1 MIVGKVTKEQ
11 LLNVYKTKNICLE
24 GNILKLIDPEDDVE
38 FAEYLKACSE
48 RDKDNRRKRLE
59 ITKRIQTQNSELTS
73 AQEQNEKLM
82 EDLQASLAE
91 METSKE
97 QIECQNKEL
106 LEWKE
111 ENEKMDVE
119 LREALRVAENAK
131 LAAEGDLDLMQKR
144 TQFELINNIV
154 RVALYIILGVGLV
167 TTGMFVFAMV
177 IGYDT
182 TIISSAWSNMFGIL
196 LTNSFSIVGTIMGV
210 KYASEKGSS

>member
-1 MIVGKVTKEQ
+1 MRVGKVTKEE
-11 LLNVYKTKNICLE
+11 LLNLYKTKNICLE
-24 GNILKLIDPEDDVE
+24 GNILKLIDPEDDIE
-38 FAEYLKACSE
+38 FTEYLKVCSD

-59 ITKRIQTQNSELTS
+59 ITKRIQTQNTELTK
-73 AQEQNEKLM
+73 AQEQNQKLM
-82 EDLQASLAE
+82 DELQASLTE

-131 LAAEGDLDLMQKR
+131 MAAENDLDLMQKK

-154 RVALYIILGVGLV
+154 KVALYIILGVGIV
-167 TTGMFVFAMV
+167 TTGLYVFAMTM
-177 IGYDT
+177 GFDT
-182 TIISSAWSNMFGIL
+182 TILSSAWSNMFGIL

-210 KYASEKGSS
+210 KYASEKK

>member
-24 GNILKLIDPEDDVE
+24 GNILKLIDPEDDIE
-38 FAEYLKACSE
+38 FTEYLKICSD
-48 RDKDNRRKRLE
+48 RDKENRRKRLE
-59 ITKRIQTQNSELTS
+59 ITKRIQTQNTELTN

-82 EDLQASLAE
+82 YDLQSSLAD
-91 METSKE
+91 MEISKE

-119 LREALRVAENAK
+119 LREALKIAENAK
-131 LAAEGDLDLMQKR
+131 NAAESDLDLMQKK
-144 TQFELINNIV
+144 TQFELINSIV
-154 RVALYIILGVGLV
+154 KVALYIILGVGIV
-167 TTGMFVFAMV
+167 TTGLYVFAMTM
-177 IGYDT
+177 GFDT
-182 TIISSAWSNMFGIL
+182 TILSSAWSNMFGIL

-210 KYASEKGSS
+210 KYASEKK

>member
-24 GNILKLIDPEDDVE
+24 GNILKLIDPEEDTE
-38 FAEYLKACSE
+38 FAEYLKICAD
-48 RDKDNRRKRLE
+48 RDKENRRKRLE
-59 ITKRIQTQNSELTS
+59 ITKRIQTQNIELTE

-82 EDLQASLAE
+82 QELQASLAD
-91 METSKE
+91 METSKA

-111 ENEKMDVE
+111 ENEKMDID
-119 LREALRVAENAK
+119 LREALRVAETAK
-131 LAAEGDLDLMQKR
+131 LAAENDLDLMQKK

-154 RVALYIILGVGLV
+154 RVALYIILGVGV
-167 TTGMFVFAMV
+167 ATTGMFVFAMV
-177 IGYDT
+177 MNYDT

-210 KYASEKGSS
+210 KYASEKSNS

>member
-11 LLNVYKTKNICLE
+11 LLNLYKTKNICLE

-38 FAEYLKACSE
+38 FAEYLKVCA
-48 RDKDNRRKRLE
+48 DKDKENRRKRLD
-59 ITKRIQTQNSELTS
+59 ITKRIQTQNTELTN

-82 EDLQASLAE
+82 QELQISLAD

-111 ENEKMDVE
+111 ENEQMDIE

-131 LAAEGDLDLMQKR
+131 LSAENDLDLMQKK
-144 TQFELINNIV
+144 TQFELINSIV
-154 RVALYIILGVGLV
+154 KVALYIILGVGIV
-167 TTGMFVFAMV
+167 TTGLYVFAMTM
-177 IGYDT
+177 GFDT
-182 TIISSAWSNMFGIL
+182 TILSSAWSNMFGIL

-210 KYASEKGSS
+210 KYASEKK

>member
-24 GNILKLIDPEDDVE
+24 GNILKLIDPEDDIE
-38 FAEYLKACSE
+38 FTEYLKICSD
-48 RDKDNRRKRLE
+48 RDKENRRKRLE
-59 ITKRIQTQNSELTS
+59 ITKRIQTQNTELTN

-82 EDLQASLAE
+82 YDLQASLAD

-97 QIECQNKEL
+97 QIEHQNKEL

-119 LREALRVAENAK
+119 LREALKIAENAK
-131 LAAEGDLDLMQKR
+131 NAAESDLDLMQKK
-144 TQFELINNIV
+144 TQFELINSIV
-154 RVALYIILGVGLV
+154 KVALYIILGVGIV
-167 TTGMFVFAMV
+167 TTGLYVFAMTM
-177 IGYDT
+177 GFDT
-182 TIISSAWSNMFGIL
+182 TLLSSAWSNMFGIL

-210 KYASEKGSS
+210 KYASEKK

>member
-11 LLNVYKTKNICLE
+11 LLNLYKTKNICLE

-38 FAEYLKACSE
+38 FAEYLKVCA
-48 RDKDNRRKRLE
+48 DKDKENRRKRLD
-59 ITKRIQTQNSELTS
+59 ITKRIQTQNTELTN

-82 EDLQASLAE
+82 QELQTSLAD
-91 METSKE
+91 METSKA

-111 ENEKMDVE
+111 ENEQMDIE

-131 LAAEGDLDLMQKR
+131 LSAENDLDLMQKK
-144 TQFELINNIV
+144 TQFELINSIV
-154 RVALYIILGVGLV
+154 KVALYIILGVGIV
-167 TTGMFVFAMV
+167 TTGLYVFAMTM
-177 IGYDT
+177 GFDT
-182 TIISSAWSNMFGIL
+182 TILSSAWSNMFGIL

-210 KYASEKGSS
+210 KYASEKK

>member
-24 GNILKLIDPEDDVE
+24 GNILKLIDPEDDNE
-38 FAEYLKACSE
+38 FAEYIKICA
-48 RDKDNRRKRLE
+48 DKDKESRRKRLE
-59 ITKRIQTQNSELTS
+59 ITKRIQTQNTELTN

-82 EDLQASLAE
+82 QELQASLAD
-91 METSKE
+91 METSKA

-111 ENEKMDVE
+111 ENEKMDIE

-131 LAAEGDLDLMQKR
+131 LAAEGDLDLMQKK

-154 RVALYIILGVGLV
+154 KVALYIILGVGIV
-167 TTGMFVFAMV
+167 TTGMFAFAM
-177 IGYDT
+177 IMNYDT

-210 KYASEKGSS
+210 KYASEKKP

>member
-24 GNILKLIDPEDDVE
+24 GNILKLIDPEDDTE
-38 FAEYLKACSE
+38 FAEYLKVCA
-48 RDKDNRRKRLE
+48 DKDKENRRKRLD
-59 ITKRIQTQNSELTS
+59 ITKRIQTQNTELTN

-82 EDLQASLAE
+82 QELQISLAD

-111 ENEKMDVE
+111 ENEQMDIE

-131 LAAEGDLDLMQKR
+131 LSAENDLDLMQKK
-144 TQFELINNIV
+144 TQFELINSIV
-154 RVALYIILGVGLV
+154 KVALYIILGVGIV
-167 TTGMFVFAMV
+167 TTGLYVFAMTM
-177 IGYDT
+177 GFDT
-182 TIISSAWSNMFGIL
+182 TILSSAWSNMFGIL

-210 KYASEKGSS
+210 KYASEKK

>member
-48 RDKDNRRKRLE
+48 RDKESRRKRLE

-154 RVALYIILGVGLV
+154 RVALYIILGVGIV
-167 TTGMFVFAMV
+167 TTGMFVFAVV

>member
-11 LLNVYKTKNICLE
+11 LLGVYKTKNICLE
-24 GNILKLIDPEDDVE
+24 GNILKLIDPEDDAE
-38 FAEYLKACSE
+38 FAEYLKVCA
-48 RDKDNRRKRLE
+48 DKDKDSRRKRLE
-59 ITKRIQTQNSELTS
+59 ITRRIQTQNTELTE

-82 EDLQASLAE
+82 QELQASLAD
-91 METSKE
+91 MEASKE

-111 ENEKMDVE
+111 ENEKMDID
-119 LREALRVAENAK
+119 LREALRIAENAK
-131 LAAEGDLDLMQKR
+131 LVAESDLDLMQKR

-154 RVALYIILGVGLV
+154 KVALYIILGVGV
-167 TTGMFVFAMV
+167 ITTGMFVFAML

-182 TIISSAWSNMFGIL
+182 TLISSAWSNMFGIL

-210 KYASEKGSS
+210 KYASEKGNS

>member
-24 GNILKLIDPEDDVE
+24 GNILKLIDPEDDTE
-38 FAEYLKACSE
+38 FAGYLKICA
-48 RDKDNRRKRLE
+48 DKDKENRRKRLE
-59 ITKRIQTQNSELTS
+59 ITKRIQTQNTELTN

-82 EDLQASLAE
+82 QELQISLAD

-111 ENEKMDVE
+111 ENEKMDIE
-119 LREALRVAENAK
+119 LREALRIAETAK
-131 LAAEGDLDLMQKR
+131 LAAEGDLDLMQKK

-154 RVALYIILGVGLV
+154 KVALYIILGVGIV
-167 TTGMFVFAMV
+167 TTGMFVLAMAMN
-177 IGYDT
+177 YDT

-210 KYASEKGSS
+210 KYASEKKP

>member
-24 GNILKLIDPEDDVE
+24 GNILKLIDPEDDTE
-38 FAEYLKACSE
+38 FAEYIKICA
-48 RDKDNRRKRLE
+48 DKDKESRRKRLE
-59 ITKRIQTQNSELTS
+59 ITKRIQTQNTELTN

-82 EDLQASLAE
+82 QELQASLAD
-91 METSKE
+91 METSKA

-111 ENEKMDVE
+111 ENEKMDIE

-131 LAAEGDLDLMQKR
+131 LAAEGDLDLMQKK

-154 RVALYIILGVGLV
+154 KVALYIILGVGIV
-167 TTGMFVFAMV
+167 TTGMFAFAM
-177 IGYDT
+177 IMNYDT

-210 KYASEKGSS
+210 KYASEKKP

>member
-11 LLNVYKTKNICLE
+11 LLNLYKTKNICLE
-24 GNILKLIDPEDDVE
+24 GNILKLIDPEDDTE
-38 FAEYLKACSE
+38 FAEYLKVCA
-48 RDKDNRRKRLE
+48 DKDKENRRKRLD
-59 ITKRIQTQNSELTS
+59 ITKRIQTQNTELTN

-82 EDLQASLAE
+82 QELQISLAD

-111 ENEKMDVE
+111 ENEQMDIE

-131 LAAEGDLDLMQKR
+131 LSAENDLDLMQKK
-144 TQFELINNIV
+144 TQFELINSIV
-154 RVALYIILGVGLV
+154 KVALYIILGVGIV
-167 TTGMFVFAMV
+167 TTGLYVFAMTM
-177 IGYDT
+177 GFDT
-182 TIISSAWSNMFGIL
+182 TILSSAWSNMFGIL

-210 KYASEKGSS
+210 KYASEKK

>member
-1 MIVGKVTKEQ
+1 MRVGKVTKEE
-11 LLNVYKTKNICLE
+11 LLNLYKIKNICLE
-24 GNILKLIDPEDDVE
+24 GNILKLIDPEDDIE
-38 FAEYLKACSE
+38 FTEYLKVCSD

-59 ITKRIQTQNSELTS
+59 ITKRIQTQNTELTK
-73 AQEQNEKLM
+73 AQEQNQKLM
-82 EDLQASLAE
+82 DELQVSLAE

-131 LAAEGDLDLMQKR
+131 MAAENDLDLMQKK

-154 RVALYIILGVGLV
+154 KVALYIILGVGIV
-167 TTGMFVFAMV
+167 TTGLYVFAMTM
-177 IGYDT
+177 GFDT
-182 TIISSAWSNMFGIL
+182 TILSSAWSNMFGIL
-196 LTNSFSIVGTIMGV
+196 LTNSFSIVGIIMGV
-210 KYASEKGSS
+210 KYASEKK

>member
-11 LLNVYKTKNICLE
+11 LLNLYKTKNICLE

-38 FAEYLKACSE
+38 FAEYLKVCA
-48 RDKDNRRKRLE
+48 DKDKENRRKRLD
-59 ITKRIQTQNSELTS
+59 ITKRIQTQNTELTN

-82 EDLQASLAE
+82 QELQASLAD
-91 METSKE
+91 METSKA

-111 ENEKMDVE
+111 ENEQMDIE

-131 LAAEGDLDLMQKR
+131 LSAENDLDLMQKK
-144 TQFELINNIV
+144 TQFELINSIV
-154 RVALYIILGVGLV
+154 KVALYIILGVGIV
-167 TTGMFVFAMV
+167 TTGMYVFALTM
-177 IGYDT
+177 GFDT
-182 TIISSAWSNMFGIL
+182 TILSSAWSNMFGIL

-210 KYASEKGSS
+210 KYASEKKP

>member
-11 LLNVYKTKNICLE
+11 LLNLYKTKNICLE
-24 GNILKLIDPEDDVE
+24 GNILKLIDPEDDIE
-38 FAEYLKACSE
+38 FKEYLKICSD
-48 RDKDNRRKRLE
+48 RDKESRRKRLE
-59 ITKRIQTQNSELTS
+59 ITKRIQTQNTELTN
-73 AQEQNEKLM
+73 AQEQNQKLM
-82 EDLQASLAE
+82 DELQVSLAE

-111 ENEKMDVE
+111 ENEKMDEE

-131 LAAEGDLDLMQKR
+131 IAAENDLDLMQKK

-154 RVALYIILGVGLV
+154 KVALYIILGVGIV
-167 TTGMFVFAMV
+167 TTGLYVFAMTM
-177 IGYDT
+177 GFDT
-182 TIISSAWSNMFGIL
+182 TILSSAWSNMFGIL

-210 KYASEKGSS
+210 KYASEKKQ